1 MTAALEDT
9 KQREG
14 LTAHKLSQCEQQ
26 LQTVSKL
33 LEVAIEVS
41 LHEEHELQTEL
52 KQVLSLPSTL
62 PSTHEDHLKF
72 SQCMYSSISVVT

>member
-1 MTAALEDT
+1 MTAALEDS

-26 LQTVSKL
+26 L
-33 LEVAIEVS
+33 
-41 LHEEHELQTEL
+41 
-52 KQVLSLPSTL
+52 LSLPSTL